1 MRKRRGGAPR
11 YVSSDY
17 HPKIIGGRDDD
28 SNIPA
33 KGLPTQDI
41 NVTSNG
47 EADEKLLVASFDGSA
62 RINKKGSSF
71 SAVIWRL
78 PEWTIVDAKIRHA
91 YDLTVN
97 KVEYNGLILC
107 FELLIYPDRR
117 RVPLWYLHFGDPTD
131 AR

>member
-1 MRKRRGGAPR
+1 MMIAISPRKDCRL
-11 YVSSDY
+11 
-17 HPKIIGGRDDD
+17 KI
-28 SNIPA
+28 STSP
-33 KGLPTQDI
+33 PT
-41 NVTSNG
+41 V